1 MERALAALLSLSLGI
16 GFLAVGLASVDCG
29 SGACQQ
35 APCVPGVPAL
45 SQTCRC
51 VPTDGGPLLEAGDF

>member
-1 MERALAALLSLSLGI
+1 MRALAPLFAFALSVA
-16 GFLAVGLASVDCG
+16 FLALCLASLDCG

-45 SQTCRC
+45 SQTCKC
-51 VPTDGGPLLEAGDF
+51 VPTDGGPALEGGDF

>member
-1 MERALAALLSLSLGI
+1 MRGAVAPLLTLALAV
-16 GFLAVGLASVDCG
+16 GFLALCLASVDCG

-51 VPTDGGPLLEAGDF
+51 VPTDGGPALEAGDF